1 MRQLPGGSVAQPI
14 RIVYSGPTAT
24 VVIDRPAVQN
34 AFDAATIT
42 EIQRAFTTL
51 ADDPKVRAV
60 VLTGA
65 GTTFC
70 AGGDLNWMRASMN
83 LTAAENL
90 AEAEAM
96 ADMFDTVWNFPKP
109 LIARVNGAA
118 IGGGAGLVA
127 CCDLAIATETA
138 RFSFG
143 EVKIGI
149 IPAVIGQYVLP
160 KIGYGHTRALFVT
173 GERFTAERAFEIG
186 LVHAVTPT
194 DELDLTVGN
203 ILNRMLTS
211 GPQAV
216 AATKAAL
223 NALWHMEREAG
234 RRYVIEL
241 IAAVR
246 TGDEAQEGLQA
257 FLAKRRPAWTNFG

>member
-1 MRQLPGGSVAQPI
+1 MADPI

-24 VVIDRPAVQN
+24 VVIDRPDVRN
-34 AFDAATIT
+34 AFDTATIAGLH
-42 EIQRAFTTL
+42 QAFMALT
-51 ADDPKVRAV
+51 DDKNVRAV

-65 GTTFC
+65 GEAFC
-70 AGGDLNWMRASMN
+70 AGGDMNWMRNSVN
-83 LTAAENL
+83 LSVAENL

-96 ADMFDTVWNFPKP
+96 AAMFDAIWNFPKP

-127 CCDLAIATETA
+127 CCDIAIAAETA
-138 RFSFG
+138 RFGFG

-149 IPAVIGQYVLP
+149 IPAVIGQYVVP
-160 KIGYGHTRALFVT
+160 KIGYGHARALFVT

-194 DELDLTVGN
+194 DELDVTVSN
-203 ILNRMLTS
+203 ILNRTLTS

-216 AATKAAL
+216 AATKSAL
-223 NALWHMEREAG
+223 NAIWYMERDAA

-241 IAAVR
+241 IADIR
-246 TGDEAQEGLQA
+246 TGEEAQEGLQA
-257 FLAKRRPAWTNFG
+257 FLAKRRPAWTKLG